1 MEQNS
6 SSLPSDSA
14 IEDKPIKMM
23 NGKMGE
29 MGMLMGGMGDMSMA
43 MTFNT
48 KLPLSLL
55 FDDIQLRNSTGI
67 SSSSIEL
74 IKFLKNKAKGST
86 FN

>member
-14 IEDKPIKMM
+14 IEDKPMKMM

-29 MGMLMGGMGDMSMA
+29 MGMPMGGMGDMSMA